1 MTRVMAAMSGGVD
14 SSVAV
19 HLLANRDDVEL
30 EGAYIRTWQHE
41 ENFLE
46 IAQQVRRLRML
57 VESQIQLACHSGW
70 LTWSITIERRWWTI
84 W

>member
-19 HLLANRDDVEL
+19 HLLANRDAVEL

-41 ENFLE
+41 ENFFGDCPAGQE
-46 IAQQVRRLRML
+46 MR
-57 VESQIQLACHSGW
+57 CSGSRKFSW
-70 LTWSITIERRWWTI
+70 RAIPGG
-84 W
+84 